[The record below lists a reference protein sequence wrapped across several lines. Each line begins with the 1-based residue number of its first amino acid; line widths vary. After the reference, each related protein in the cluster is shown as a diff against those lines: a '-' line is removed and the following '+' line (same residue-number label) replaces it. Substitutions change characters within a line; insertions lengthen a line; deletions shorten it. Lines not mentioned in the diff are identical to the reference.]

1 MGLLLGDN
9 FSKITLGEVNRMV
22 DNKRLWQGV
31 LGEAEIALS
40 KANFSTWFKNTE
52 IVDAS
57 DTTVFI
63 RVPNTFIKEWF
74 EKKYEK
80 EIIRKCLSRSLPNLQ
95 KIEYVVGVK
104 PQTETIFNEPRTSL
118 SKTRAAELVPSPPAA
133 VAIKTRAAGETAER
147 LNPRYTFETF
157 VVGESNRMAQASAE
171 AVAKAPGITYNP
183 LFIYGGVG
191 LGKTHLLQAIGNA
204 VLANYPKKR
213 VVYLTSERFTNELV
227 DAIMKKTTREFKEKY
242 RRMDCLLIDDIQFLE
257 GKEATQEEFFHTF
270 NALYENSKQIVLAS
284 DRPPKAIPSLE
295 ARLRSRFE
303 WGMIADISPPNYEM
317 RLAVL
322 QSKMANVKIQLPAEV
337 LECVAQKIQN
347 NIRELEGA
355 LTRIVAF
362 GQLNNTIPTLEETE
376 GLLGGILVNPGK
388 RLLKASDVIRVVG
401 KHYNLKKEELLG
413 KRRNKEI
420 VVPRQILIFLLR
432 EELDL
437 PYTTIAR
444 EVGGKD
450 HTTIIHNYNKI
461 KNLLLENNE
470 TEIEISTIKERLYA
484 VE

>member
-1 MGLLLGDN
+1 
-9 FSKITLGEVNRMV
+9 MV
-22 DNKRLWQGV
+22 DNKQLWQSV
-31 LGEAEIALS
+31 LGEAEITLS

-52 IVDAS
+52 IINAS
-57 DTTVFI
+57 ETIAFI
-63 RVPNTFIKEWF
+63 RVPNTFVKEWF

-80 EIIRKCLSRSLPNLQ
+80 EIIRKCLLRNIPHLQ

-104 PQTETIFNEPRTSL
+104 PQKEVIFSTPL
-118 SKTRAAELVPSPPAA
+118 SVPAKNSAVERSVAALATA
-133 VAIKTRAAGETAER
+133 VKSRVAGETAER
-147 LNPRYTFETF
+147 LNPRYTFESF
-157 VVGESNRMAQASAE
+157 VVGESNRLAHASAE
-171 AVAKAPGITYNP
+171 AVTKAPGITYNP

-191 LGKTHLLQAIGNA
+191 LGKTHLLQAVGNA
-204 VLANYPKKR
+204 ILTNYPKKR
-213 VVYLTSERFTNELV
+213 VVYITSERFTNELV
-227 DAIMKKTTREFKEKY
+227 DAICKRTTREFKEKY
-242 RRMDCLLIDDIQFLE
+242 RRVDCLLIDDIQFLE
-257 GKEATQEEFFHTF
+257 GKDATQEEFFHTF
-270 NALYENSKQIVLAS
+270 NALYEGNKQIVLAS
-284 DRPPKAIPSLE
+284 DRPPKAIPALE

-322 QSKMANVKIQLPAEV
+322 QSKMANSKFPLSEEILASI
-337 LECVAQKIQN
+337 AQKIQN

-362 GQLNNTIPTLEETE
+362 GQLNNTTPTLEEAE
-376 GLLGGILVNPGK
+376 SLLGGILINPGK
-388 RLLKASDVIRVVG
+388 RLLKPADVTRVVG
-401 KHYNLKKEELLG
+401 KHYSLKKEDLLG

-437 PYTTIAR
+437 PYTSIAR

-461 KNLLLENNE
+461 KNLLLENNDLE
-470 TEIEISTIKERLYA
+470 MEIYAIKEKLYS
-484 VE
+484 VD